1 VAHPAGRRPSAKLR
15 RSLSRSPRPS
25 GFDSLRASAM
35 SAYYVLPEKHTFADA
50 LMVLL
55 ESSWG
60 EDVWDDQG
68 MERAPTFDPLRSPH
82 SLALTIGV
90 NGM

>member
-1 VAHPAGRRPSAKLR
+1 
-15 RSLSRSPRPS
+15 
-25 GFDSLRASAM
+25 M

-82 SLALTIGV
+82 SLALAIGV